1 LGWKPIVLTSVL
13 ENKKERL
20 EAKAERQAEALQ
32 HKREKVEEFK
42 KTQKATEQSLADA
55 RTKEADEKI
64 KEKAAMVSEMLTL
77 GNYGDAVNDLLNLDD
92 KDWNEQ
98 WLEQWEW
105 SFVAIVQDRIQ
116 DSEALTNATPNQL
129 AWLKTELESR
139 IKSIRE
145 AGNKKV
151 EAARSTDYTRT
162 SKQIERSWDKDIRK
176 QERKLVRLLREV
188 QNHIDNPG
196 EQTA

>member
-1 LGWKPIVLTSVL
+1 L

-92 KDWNEQ
+92 KD
-98 WLEQWEW
+98 
-105 SFVAIVQDRIQ
+105 
-116 DSEALTNATPNQL
+116 
-129 AWLKTELESR
+129 
-139 IKSIRE
+139 
-145 AGNKKV
+145 
-151 EAARSTDYTRT
+151 
-162 SKQIERSWDKDIRK
+162 
-176 QERKLVRLLREV
+176 
-188 QNHIDNPG
+188 
-196 EQTA
+196 